1 MKMLIWGCGNMARAM
16 ALGLKTSDP
25 QIEFLCWNPTMSKA
39 QELSRELDGSVWQCG
54 DEFDAVML
62 GFKPQKL
69 TEGLTLLKSHLKADT
84 VLISLLAATQM
95 KKFLTATPCQQV
107 VRLMPNLG
115 VASGDGVVLWG
126 QQGLSPAE
134 IGLWQK
140 RLNGLGLAPLM
151 TEEHIDLYTLHS
163 GCAPAYL
170 YQWIHD
176 AGEFAAQNGGDP
188 ELARKILIE
197 AFKGTLKKLDAK
209 EDMLTKISHVAS
221 KGGVTEAVLTTWKK
235 ICGDYIKQGLS
246 AGLAKMKEFRES

>member
-1 MKMLIWGCGNMARAM
+1 MRILIWGCGNMARAM
-16 ALGLKTSDP
+16 ALGLKSSDP

-39 QELSRELDGSVWQCG
+39 QELSRELNGSVWQSG
-54 DEFDAVML
+54 DEFEAVML

-69 TEGLTLLKSHLKADT
+69 SEGLTLLKSHLKADT
-84 VLISLLAATQM
+84 ILISLLAATQI
-95 KKFLTATPCQQV
+95 KKFLTATPCTQI

-115 VASGDGVVLWG
+115 VATGDGVVLWG
-126 QQGLSPAE
+126 QQGLKATD
-134 IGLWQK
+134 IVTWQK

-151 TEEHIDLYTLHS
+151 SEEHIDLYTLHS

-170 YQWIHD
+170 YQWVHD
-176 AGEFAAQNGGDP
+176 AGEFAALNGGDA

-197 AFKGTLKKLDAK
+197 AFKGTLKKLDSQ
-209 EDMLTKISHVAS
+209 EDMNHKISQVAS

-235 ICGDYIKQGLS
+235 VCGDYIKQGLT